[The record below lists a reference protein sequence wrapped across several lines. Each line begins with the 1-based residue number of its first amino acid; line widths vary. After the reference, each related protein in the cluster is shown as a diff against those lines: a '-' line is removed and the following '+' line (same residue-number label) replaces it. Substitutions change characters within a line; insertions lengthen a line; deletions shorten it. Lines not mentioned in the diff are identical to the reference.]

1 MVDRNK
7 ENAVA
12 DDLDLSWDDDYF
24 RTDFTRRQTL
34 DMMAAGGLAGA
45 LSLLPGFGSR
55 AFAGPDDEVV
65 RIGYIPI
72 TDATSLLVAH
82 AMNYFKDEG
91 LEAERPTLIRGWS
104 PLVEAFAAGK
114 FNLVHLLK
122 PIPIWMR
129 YNNNF
134 PVKVMAWAHTNGSG
148 MVVGGHTGVT
158 DWPGLAGK
166 QIAVPYWY
174 SMHNIVA
181 QYALRTA
188 GLIPVIKPEGE
199 KLGPKEVNLQILQPP
214 DMPTALAAKKIDA
227 YIVAEPFN
235 AMGELRAGA
244 TMLRFTGDIW
254 KNHPCCVV
262 CMHEEVT
269 NKKKEWTQKVINAVV
284 RASVFA
290 SEHKKEVAHMLSR
303 DGKGY
308 LPMPAPVIERAMTLY
323 DTKTYEQPNAI
334 HHPQWHNGRINFNPW
349 PYPSATRLIIDEMNK
364 ALVSGDKTFLAKL
377 SPDFV
382 VDDLVSY
389 EFVKNALNKYPDWM
403 NDPSVDRANPFNRT
417 EVLEL

>member
-1 MVDRNK
+1 MADRK
-7 ENAVA
+7 DENPVA
-12 DDLDLSWDDDYF
+12 DDLDLNWDDDYF
-24 RTDFTRRQTL
+24 RADFTRRQTL
-34 DMMAAGGLAGA
+34 DMLAAGGLAGA
-45 LSLLPGFGSR
+45 LSMLPGFGSR
-55 AFAGPDDEVV
+55 AFAAPDDEVV

-148 MVVGGHTGVT
+148 LVVGGHTGVNT
-158 DWPGLAGK
+158 WQQLEGK

-174 SMHNIVA
+174 SMHNIVL
-181 QYALRTA
+181 QYALRTS
-188 GLIPVIKPEGE
+188 GLVPVIKSEGD
-199 KLGPKEVNLQILQPP
+199 KLYPKEVNLQILQPP

-235 AMGELRAGA
+235 AMGELKAGA
-244 TMLRFTGDIW
+244 KMLRFTGDIW

-262 CMHEEVT
+262 CMHEDAT
-269 NKKKEWTQKVINAVV
+269 KKKKEWTQKVINAVV
-284 RASVFA
+284 RASVYA
-290 SEHKKEVAHMLSR
+290 SENKKEVAHMLSK

-323 DTKTYEQPNAI
+323 DPKVYEHPKAI
-334 HHPQWHNGRINFNPW
+334 EHPGWHNGRINFNPW

-377 SPDFV
+377 KPDFV

-403 NDPSVDRANPFNRT
+403 KDPTVDPANPFERK